1 MNAEALAPSV
11 VGRIGR
17 IYQMEVGLVRFPWRR
32 HWIDSREALVP
43 PPHRSPAWGP
53 SPGSI
58 FEP

>member
-17 IYQMEVGLVRFPWRR
+17 IYQMEVGLAQG

-43 PPHRSPAWGP
+43 PPHRSPAWGS